1 MDITQKA
8 KKPFWGRPRFI
19 IWTIIIVLLVTIM
32 MQNAEPT
39 SIDILFW
46 SLPAL
51 PKLVVILISMALG
64 GILALLAF
72 YHTRRNRNTYTPE

>member
-1 MDITQKA
+1 MDITQKS
-8 KKPFWGRPRFI
+8 KKPFWARPRFI
-19 IWTIIIVLLVTIM
+19 IWTVIIILLVTIM
-32 MQNAEPT
+32 MQNVEPT

-51 PKLVVILISMALG
+51 PKLVVILISMVLG

-72 YHTRRNRNTYTPE
+72 YHARRNRNTYTPE